1 MENKNLE
8 LMNIKDI
15 TDYIIET
22 FHVPLRKD
30 LLDVTFLL
38 NKLEIKY
45 DDEDQSILFLIEFF
59 SKFKLELFKH
69 VNLEEEIMF
78 PEAVICE
85 ELLNSKLKL
94 SQKRIDIIEDLVSD
108 KMINDHTEFNLF
120 LKAILDELKI
130 SHLNGK
136 NNVEFEKI
144 KVLFNKIYDDMQL
157 HTEIENNY
165 LYNK

>member
-59 SKFKLELFKH
+59 SKFKLELPGSLFCLEYSLDKILFF
-69 VNLEEEIMF
+69 VNIN
-78 PEAVICE
+78 
-85 ELLNSKLKL
+85 LL
-94 SQKRIDIIEDLVSD
+94 
-108 KMINDHTEFNLF
+108 T
-120 LKAILDELKI
+120 
-130 SHLNGK
+130 
-136 NNVEFEKI
+136 
-144 KVLFNKIYDDMQL
+144 
-157 HTEIENNY
+157 
-165 LYNK
+165 